1 MQRAVTASRA
11 FKFSQKYLRYL
22 AIGNAWGYRH
32 EVGVECYLFTSQ
44 RRFTGCD
51 KPSPPSKIGARP
63 SPRRVKPVDDSYA
76 DVLEE
81 DDEMSSTT
89 KNLSSDSLLKVPS
102 GESLHRPRVSDEI
115 KDFEDE
121 EEGMRSVS
129 DRGEGLPYGGT
140 HSSEYASEAAGEDSD
155 GASLVERGDGILPN
169 DERIRE
175 RQEWLRELPLTQ
187 VLDRMLNYL
196 RSTCNE
202 KLVDEEEEDTLFPVV
217 IERFN
222 EFSVNQL
229 LEIVSV
235 MYARSTLL
243 RYGIQLNDMVRDRI
257 ALIASTAAKQRRDA
271 GHKTASGLVEDGAE
285 EETESLLVS
294 EEEEKKRLAMSDPV
308 LHDAAAQITPET
320 VLRALLVMG
329 MSARRKRDLPFF
341 HVLGAYFAFYINH
354 YKDSH
359 DLVRVLTAFARA
371 KIIPPK
377 TFLAMLSRRFPVLC
391 KTSHLETL
399 PCYRAM
405 VNFSKMGHSQM
416 NIYRFLSDNMLA
428 TIEAN
433 ITEQKKKI
441 MIAQR
446 LKEMEDSSNQ
456 GEIKSVTSAEEIDG
470 LQEANGEKREKLLN
484 AINIL
489 GAASIDSTRIKT
501 RFHELVGLKPSM
513 FTKWLFILA
522 KNGAPYQQYLRPF
535 IHPIIIPMLGHFPPP
550 SFTRLLTA
558 ISLFKCDDSDLLE
571 PIVEYMSQGNT
582 ITGKALN
589 SKGGEEGDEKEE
601 DSVIEK
607 KRDYCPT
614 RADLFVLLL
623 MFSREGFL
631 LPKNV
636 ENFFAFCGEV
646 FLESSLVNT
655 SIAKSVRTKR
665 KKRVFKNEEEQFIL
679 RPGDMCSIA
688 RYVVQLQHRVDIPLE
703 SLAPLTELMGHFA
716 RRLLA
721 LLELRV
727 VSVLQVD
734 DFSDLC
740 RQQHY
745 PDEDG
750 TLEKLM
756 AKRRELAAFVD
767 EDGMTDELDDNAL
780 DIDVRETFFKI
791 VLVNDAYRYIS
802 YRPLPGS
809 LQVDFREA
817 LTKVSAFDMLEAVD
831 LYEHCFPMAIK
842 PPVRLLLS
850 RSFLA
855 KFSTEGEEVISP
867 DGTELVLRPPQEQ
880 FVTRKDLERFVALAR
895 RSSMTI
901 QKSTDLLKFI
911 EVKARRLGLQEL
923 LSTMPEMLMEK
934 DEEARC

>member
-1 MQRAVTASRA
+1 MECSMYTSV
-11 FKFSQKYLRYL
+11 
-22 AIGNAWGYRH
+22 RH
-32 EVGVECYLFTSQ
+32 FTNDA
-44 RRFTGCD
+44 TL
-51 KPSPPSKIGARP
+51 PPPPTKTVRP
-63 SPRRVKPVDDSYA
+63 SPRRVKPKDEEYA

-81 DDEMSSTT
+81 DYEMSS
-89 KNLSSDSLLKVPS
+89 LSSQSSAADSLLNVPS
-102 GESLHRPRVSDEI
+102 GASLRCPKPAEKENEI
-115 KDFEDE
+115 EDE
-121 EEGMRSVS
+121 KESMRM
-129 DRGEGLPYGGT
+129 
-140 HSSEYASEAAGEDSD
+140 DSD
-155 GASLVERGDGILPN
+155 KLRSFPDTSSDPSAYVVDPMRMDDDDNSAGPRGGGILPN
-169 DERIRE
+169 EDRIRE
-175 RQEWLRELPLTQ
+175 RQEWLREIPLSQ
-187 VLDRMLNYL
+187 LLDRTLNYL
-196 RSTCNE
+196 RSTSNE
-202 KLVDEEEEDTLFPVV
+202 KLVDDEEEDTLFPVV

-229 LEIVSV
+229 LEMVSV
-235 MYARSTLL
+235 IYARSTLL
-243 RYGIQLNDMVRDRI
+243 RYGIKINDMVRDRI
-257 ALIASTAAKQRRDA
+257 ALIASTAAKQRRNA
-271 GHKTASGLVEDGAE
+271 GPKSSSGVSEVAVGGE
-285 EETESLLVS
+285 EGESESLLLS

-308 LHDAAAQITPET
+308 LHNAATQITPET
-320 VLRALLVMG
+320 ILRALLVMG

-341 HVLGAYFAFYINH
+341 HVVGAYFAFFINH

-377 TFLAMLSRRFPVLC
+377 SFLAMLSRRFPVLC

-405 VNFSKMGHSQM
+405 VNFSKMGHSHM
-416 NIYRFLSDNMLA
+416 NIYRFLSDNMLS
-428 TIEAN
+428 TIESN
-433 ITEQKKKI
+433 IAEQKKKT

-446 LKEMEDSSNQ
+446 MKEKEAPSKQDEENLNSTTDEKNAGGDNQ
-456 GEIKSVTSAEEIDG
+456 GGNVNTK
-470 LQEANGEKREKLLN
+470 
-484 AINIL
+484 NIL
-489 GAASIDSTRIKT
+489 TTSLDSTKIKT
-501 RFHELVGLKPSM
+501 RFHELVGLRPSM

-535 IHPIIIPMLGHFPPP
+535 IQPVIIPMLGHFPPP

-558 ISLFKCDDSDLLE
+558 ISLFKCDDSELLE
-571 PIVEYMSQGNT
+571 PIVEYMCQGT
-582 ITGKALN
+582 IGSRKPTTPREGACD
-589 SKGGEEGDEKEE
+589 EEAEE
-601 DSVIEK
+601 DNVIERR
-607 KRDYCPT
+607 RDYCPT

-623 MFSREGFL
+623 MFSREGFV

-646 FLESSLVNT
+646 FLESSLVAT
-655 SIAKSVRTKR
+655 TIAKSVKARR

-734 DFSDLC
+734 DFADLC

-756 AKRRELAAFVD
+756 GNRRELAPFVD
-767 EDGMTDELDDNAL
+767 EDGMADELDEGAL

-817 LTKVSAFDMLEAVD
+817 LTKVSALDMLGAVD
-831 LYEHCFPMAIK
+831 LYERCFPNALK

-855 KFSTEGEEVISP
+855 KFSEEGEEVISP

-880 FVTRKDLERFVALAR
+880 LVTRKDLDHFVTLVR
-895 RSSMTI
+895 RSPMAI
-901 QKSTDLLKFI
+901 QKAPDLLKFI
-911 EVKARRLGLQEL
+911 EVKARRLGLDEL
-923 LSTMPEMLMEK
+923 LSKVSSMIMER
-934 DEEARC
+934 DNAARG